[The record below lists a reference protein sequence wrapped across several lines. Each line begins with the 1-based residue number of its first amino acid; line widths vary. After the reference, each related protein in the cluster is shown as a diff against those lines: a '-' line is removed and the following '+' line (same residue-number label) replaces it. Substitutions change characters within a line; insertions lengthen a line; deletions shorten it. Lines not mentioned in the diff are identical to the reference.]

1 MITQFAAALA
11 DADVFDDMSSVSSD
25 EDITSPATSASRRQS
40 KQTKPSASL
49 ELGFGDCA
57 SFQQR
62 DVTVEAA
69 SSVTDVR
76 QLSWFPFYVS

>member
-1 MITQFAAALA
+1 MA

-25 EDITSPATSASRRQS
+25 EDTPSLAPSTSRRHA
-40 KQTKPSASL
+40 KLAKPPASL
-49 ELGFGDCA
+49 ELGFGDSA

-62 DVTVEAA
+62 DITVEAA

-76 QLSWFPFYVS
+76 IVY